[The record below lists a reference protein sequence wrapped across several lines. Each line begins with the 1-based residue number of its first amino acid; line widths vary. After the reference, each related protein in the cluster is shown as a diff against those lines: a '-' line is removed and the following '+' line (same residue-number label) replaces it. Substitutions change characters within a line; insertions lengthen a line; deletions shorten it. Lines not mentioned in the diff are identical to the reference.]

1 MGAGLPAGR
10 CVAPSTR
17 SRRGEPKFIRWL
29 LRGSPTGP
37 RQGRE
42 RRHSSHCVRP
52 SPSLGQSRAL
62 GVAALSLHAHMPEP
76 SHPMETAYFRQNFSS
91 SLTSSLLYTNFSDE
105 KSRTRPG
112 RGSAR
117 AVAALTVT
125 CVFASP
131 LAPPLHHRLHPV
143 SRTYT
148 MFRQALSTS
157 ARPAARSAAL
167 QRGTA
172 AQARFASGGSSYNQ
186 PTGYLFG
193 EKVRSSNA
201 RHLMES
207 GPRSR
212 SARARHHD

>member
-1 MGAGLPAGR
+1 
-10 CVAPSTR
+10 
-17 SRRGEPKFIRWL
+17 
-29 LRGSPTGP
+29 
-37 RQGRE
+37 
-42 RRHSSHCVRP
+42 
-52 SPSLGQSRAL
+52 
-62 GVAALSLHAHMPEP
+62 MPEP
-76 SHPMETAYFRQNFSS
+76 SHPMATEYFRQNFSS

-157 ARPAARSAAL
+157 ARPDARCAAL

-193 EKVRSSNA
+193 EKVPKGQKRQKENWENMWYFGMFGGMA
-201 RHLMES
+201 FAAVALMYKPDTSIQTWAMAEAKKRLEAS
-207 GPRSR
+207 GDEWQYKPSPN
-212 SARARHHD
+212 SGHPNGV